1 MVGGTLLKK
10 GRSMYTKSMSM
21 LCPSLLHLIAAQHQR
36 DSASPRA
43 GIIEVKYVRPAACLT
58 QIPRHFN

>member
-1 MVGGTLLKK
+1 
-10 GRSMYTKSMSM
+10 MYTKSMSM
-21 LCPSLLHLIAAQHQR
+21 LCPILFHLIAAQHQR